1 MTAIFNP
8 TGLSTVPPLPR
19 PAPPAP
25 APDPTLDPA
34 PVPTPAQAQAEAPA
48 PGPGPTAV
56 GPGAVGSG
64 AADPTAV
71 GSGAVGPVLELP
83 GAPGTALV
91 PVTHAGRPV
100 GAFVLTDGRV
110 RYRRVTDP
118 DHLVAAATGAFA
130 VAALTAAVA
139 VWSRRRPP
147 AVHTV
152 TMGPGGWL
160 SLRGAS
166 LPRPR
171 PDTRP
176 CWARLLR
183 AHPLPR

>member
-8 TGLSTVPPLPR
+8 TGLNTVPPLPR

-25 APDPTLDPA
+25 APDPTLGP
-34 PVPTPAQAQAEAPA
+34 PSVPTPAPSPSPVPAPA
-48 PGPGPTAV
+48 PTS
-56 GPGAVGSG
+56 VGSG
-64 AADPTAV
+64 
-71 GSGAVGPVLELP
+71 SVGPVLELP
-83 GAPGTALV
+83 GTPGTALV

-118 DHLVAAATGAFA
+118 DQLVAAATGAFA

-176 CWARLLR
+176 WWARLLR